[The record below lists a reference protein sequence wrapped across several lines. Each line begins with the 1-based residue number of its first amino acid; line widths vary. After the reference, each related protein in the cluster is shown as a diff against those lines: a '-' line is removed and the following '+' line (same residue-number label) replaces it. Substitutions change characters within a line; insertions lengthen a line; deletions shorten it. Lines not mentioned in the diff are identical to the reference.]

1 MQSLFSKEGLR
12 SISERLDQ
20 LQANGTPQWGKMNA
34 GQMLAHVRMAME
46 VPLGTHKL
54 PPMFIMK
61 FLGGMIR
68 RQILSD
74 KPTSKNSPTAA
85 SLKVGDPR
93 DFTREKAALLQTL
106 EKFSAAGRAGQLPDK
121 HPYFGKLSPDE
132 WDRFQQK
139 HLDHHLGQF
148 GV

>member
-1 MQSLFSKEGLR
+1 MQSLFTEEGLR
-12 SISERLDQ
+12 AIRSRLDR
-20 LQANGTPQWGKMNA
+20 LSPDMAPQWGKMNA

-68 RQILSD
+68 KQILSD
-74 KPTSKNSPTAA
+74 KAVKKNSPTAS
-85 SLKVGDPR
+85 SLVIKEQL
-93 DFTREKAALLQTL
+93 DFEKEKAALQQTI
-106 EKFSAAGRAGQLPDK
+106 EQFSAAGRNGQLPEK
-121 HPYFGKLSPDE
+121 HPYFGKLSPAE
-132 WDRFQQK
+132 WDLFQQK